1 MAYFS
6 KIDSNNIVIDSI
18 RVEDSVVMENGA
30 LSEQKGLE
38 FLRKIFNEPDAIWKR
53 TVKGMSEGINRNNG
67 GEVFRK
73 NFGAIGTTYDANK
86 DAFIGIPLLNPDD
99 TECTTTIFNE
109 DKCIWEKPTPRP
121 TEPVGSTWDYA
132 DIGGW
137 KRLDL
142 VSEGK
147 RWEYN
152 STDGWL
158 EVDII

>member
-6 KIDSNNIVIDSI
+6 KLDANNKVINSI
-18 RVEDSVVMENGA
+18 RVEDSVITENDS
-30 LSEQKGLE
+30 LSEEKGQS

-53 TVKGMSEGINRNNG
+53 TVKGMTGGVNQNG

-73 NFGAIGTTYDANK
+73 NFGAVDSTYDAAR
-86 DAFIGIPLLNPDD
+86 DAFIPVQLINPDG

-109 DKCIWEKPTPRP
+109 DKCIWETPTPQP
-121 TEPVGSTWDYA
+121 TEPAASIWLYA

-137 KRLDL
+137 KRLDV

-147 RWEYN
+147 KWEYN
-152 STDGWL
+152 STDGWA
-158 EVDII
+158 EVDI

>member
-6 KIDSNNIVIDSI
+6 KIDSNNKVIDTI
-18 RVEDSVVMENGA
+18 RVEDSVIIENGV
-30 LSEQKGLE
+30 LSEQKGQE
-38 FLRKIFNEPDAIWKR
+38 FLKKIFKEPDIIWKR
-53 TVKGMSEGINRNNG
+53 TVKGMNGGINKNG

-86 DAFIGIPLLNPDD
+86 NAFIGRQLYNPDG

-109 DKCIWEKPTPRP
+109 DKCVWETPTPRP
-121 TEPVGSTWDYA
+121 TEPALSIWVYA

-137 KRLDL
+137 KRIDL

-152 STDGWL
+152 STDGWV
-158 EVDII
+158 EVDI